1 MCTCL
6 LYGQVRELE
15 LADKHGGGF
24 DEREPRRSEEA
35 GVGRV
40 EHDVKADAE
49 RQDERCVP
57 AEEERERA
65 EDLGNLKIRLDSL
78 YQSLIQH
85 LIDNQNKI

>member
-49 RQDERCVP
+49 RQDEGGVP
-57 AEEERERA
+57 TEEEGERS
-65 EDLGNLKIRLDSL
+65 EDLGD
-78 YQSLIQH
+78 
-85 LIDNQNKI
+85 

>member
-1 MCTCL
+1 MQVYQSSRYTYSTLLLDTYSTCL

-40 EHDVKADAE
+40 EHDVEADAE
-49 RQDERCVP
+49 RQDKGGVP
-57 AEEERERA
+57 TEEEGERS
-65 EDLGNLKIRLDSL
+65 EDLGN
-78 YQSLIQH
+78 
-85 LIDNQNKI
+85 